1 MPNISRKNMP
11 QVDTQNL
18 SKAINMVSDKV
29 RVTKG
34 KIAVGKLKKS
44 QRELHRDKI
53 EGIAARFTT
62 PNKFKP
68 LIISKDNHIVD
79 GLYANGVKLY
89 NVSREDRRKFKKA
102 LCCMPLHLKVV
113 MDMHVKTTR

>member
-1 MPNISRKNMP
+1 MT
-11 QVDTQNL
+11 DTQTRRIF
-18 SKAINMVSDKV
+18 AHYRHEVE
-29 RVTKG
+29 KG
-34 KIAVGKLKKS
+34 NRKLLWDVQPYEYS
-44 QRELHRDKI
+44 HL
-53 EGIAARFTT
+53 AFY
-62 PNKFKP
+62 
-68 LIISKDNHIVD
+68 NHIVD